1 MIKNNQKLLN
11 TFHVVID
18 ALAIIFSYVAAWYI
32 RFRSGIFE
40 MAPWYLSVNEYMR
53 VLVFLVPE
61 YLLLY
66 YIFQLYT
73 PKRVQG
79 RRLEAWRI
87 IQANVI
93 GLMTFILLLY
103 LARESDFSRT
113 MMFIFFCVNVFVEV
127 VGRNIL
133 REELRNIRK
142 KGYNQKHI
150 LLVGYSRAAEQYVD
164 RIRANPEWGY
174 IVRGILA
181 DNKPRGTEY
190 RGVKVL
196 GRTENLSIVLPE
208 NKLDE
213 IVITLGL
220 AEYHKLEHIV
230 GMCEKSGVHTKF
242 IPDYNNIIPTK
253 PYTEDLVGLPVVN
266 IRHVPLSNA
275 LNALLKRGVDLVGA
289 VTALILFSPV
299 MAVTAAIIKLTSP
312 GPLIFKQERIG
323 FQNKPFLMYKF
334 RSMVVQDEK
343 KEKGEWTTP
352 DDPRVTRFGKFIRK
366 TSIDELPQLFNVL
379 KGNMSMV
386 GPRPERPQF
395 VEKFSEEIPRY
406 RVKHQVRP
414 GLTGW
419 AQVNGY
425 RGDTSIRRRI
435 EFDLYYIENWTL
447 GFDLKI
453 IFLTFFKGFVNKN
466 AY

>member
-1 MIKNNQKLLN
+1 M
-11 TFHVVID
+11 
-18 ALAIIFSYVAAWYI
+18 
-32 RFRSGIFE
+32 
-40 MAPWYLSVNEYMR
+40 
-53 VLVFLVPE
+53 
-61 YLLLY
+61 
-66 YIFQLYT
+66 
-73 PKRVQG
+73 
-79 RRLEAWRI
+79 
-87 IQANVI
+87 
-93 GLMTFILLLY
+93 
-103 LARESDFSRT
+103 
-113 MMFIFFCVNVFVEV
+113 
-127 VGRNIL
+127 
-133 REELRNIRK
+133 
-142 KGYNQKHI
+142 
-150 LLVGYSRAAEQYVD
+150 
-164 RIRANPEWGY
+164 
-174 IVRGILA
+174 
-181 DNKPRGTEY
+181 
-190 RGVKVL
+190 KVL